1 MASFHSY
8 LKSPEGNDRKQ
19 LYESSHL
26 ILYTFYA
33 LISKKIICSLSLG
46 HDCVCVCFICETYGP
61 HQEELHETKLPMIL
75 NYRKL

>member
-33 LISKKIICSLSLG
+33 LISYTRKFVLFLLVMTV
-46 HDCVCVCFICETYGP
+46 CVCVSFVRPMALIRRNFM
-61 HQEELHETKLPMIL
+61 KLS
-75 NYRKL
+75 YQ